1 MTSRILEKEKKT
13 CLEKNVAEFF
23 FYLNEASST
32 SYIDNFLKFSL
43 RSWWY
48 CVVQCDYNYM
58 VILSLICATIPPKCV
73 MYPYLSRFTFGL
85 TKCFEMLS
93 KMCY

>member
-13 CLEKNVAEFF
+13 WLEKNVAEFF

-43 RSWWY
+43 RSDIWR
-48 CVVQCDYNYM
+48 Q
-58 VILSLICATIPPKCV
+58 
-73 MYPYLSRFTFGL
+73 SRHKRL
-85 TKCFEMLS
+85 
-93 KMCY
+93 